1 MWRAFEGT
9 RRARTGDSAPS
20 SRDVDRLSLPD
31 RKLTRALVRP
41 TAQVV
46 PGVMPTRLLPL
57 PVTDATPAHRDAR
70 VTEQRNPRSAAIDLA
85 SPLDIVDIITA
96 EDAGIAP
103 AVAAQREAPAR
114 AIGAAEQALRSG
126 GRIVYAG
133 AGTSGRLGVLD
144 ASEIPPTFGADFGLV
159 VGLIAGGPAALL
171 RAQEGAEDSPE
182 GGARDLEA
190 IALTANDFFVGIAA
204 SGTTPYVHGALR
216 HAKRVGATTAMI
228 ACTALPSAILDAI
241 DIPIVIVVG
250 PEVVTGSTRMK
261 SGTATKLA
269 LNIISTGAMIRVGK
283 TFGNLMVD
291 LRATNA
297 KLVDRS
303 ERIVAE
309 VCGVSR
315 DDAHQLLQR
324 ADGVVKRAI
333 VMHLLAVDAAAAD
346 EALTQADGVIRRAV
360 AVAPPPVP
368 TGAS

>member
-1 MWRAFEGT
+1 MYLCSVPNTRVTRASLA
-9 RRARTGDSAPS
+9 RRADYT
-20 SRDVDRLSLPD
+20 LPD
-31 RKLTRALVRP
+31 PKHTRALVTP
-41 TAQVV
+41 TARADCVSHRIV
-46 PGVMPTRLLPL
+46 PFAPL
-57 PVTDATPAHRDAR
+57 VTADIPAFRDLR
-70 VTEQRNPRSAAIDLA
+70 VTEQRNPRSVAIDLA
-85 SPLDIVDIITA
+85 SAREIVDIIVS
-96 EDAGIAP
+96 EDAAVVP
-103 AVAAQREAPAR
+103 ALVSQRDALAR
-114 AIGAAEQALRSG
+114 AVSAAELALRAG

-171 RAQEGAEDSPE
+171 RAQEGAEDSAD
-182 GGARDLEA
+182 GGARDLDA
-190 IALTANDFFVGIAA
+190 IAISANDFVVGIAA

-216 HAKRVGATTAMI
+216 HAKAIGATTGMI
-228 ACTALPSAILDAI
+228 ACTPLPDAIRDAI
-241 DIPIVIVVG
+241 DIPIVIIVG

-269 LNIISTGAMIRVGK
+269 LNIISTGAMIRIGK

-309 VCGVSR
+309 VCSVPR
-315 DDAHQLLQR
+315 DVARTLLQA

-333 VMHLLAVDAAAAD
+333 VMHLLQVDAEAAD
-346 EALTQADGVIRRAV
+346 AALSAAHGVIRRAV
-360 AVAPPPVP
+360 SSGPPPIAAGP
-368 TGAS
+368 G

>member
-1 MWRAFEGT
+1 MPNPKHTPGPVTPTAHD
-9 RRARTGDSAPS
+9 AIA
-20 SRDVDRLSLPD
+20 
-31 RKLTRALVRP
+31 VRP
-41 TAQVV
+41 
-46 PGVMPTRLLPL
+46 PRLQPPL
-57 PVTDATPAHRDAR
+57 VTDDTPAFRDLR
-70 VTEQRNPRSAAIDLA
+70 VTEQRNPRSVAIDLA
-85 SPLDIVDIITA
+85 SPLEIVDIITA
-96 EDAGIAP
+96 EDALVAP
-103 AVAAQREAPAR
+103 AVAAER
-114 AIGAAEQALRSG
+114 AALAQAIAAAEQALRAG

-190 IALTANDFFVGIAA
+190 IQLSANDFFVGIAA

-216 HAKRVGATTAMI
+216 YAKSIGASTAMI
-228 ACTALPSAILDAI
+228 ACTALPTSILDVI
-241 DIPIVIVVG
+241 DIPIVLIVG

-269 LNIISTGAMIRVGK
+269 LNIISTGAMIRIGK

-291 LRATNA
+291 LRATNV
-297 KLVDRS
+297 KLIDRS

-309 VCGVSR
+309 VCGVHR
-315 DDAHQLLQR
+315 DVARALLQR

-333 VMHLLAVDAAAAD
+333 VMHLLAVDAPGADAALDA
-346 EALTQADGVIRRAV
+346 ARGVIRHAV
-360 AVAPPPVP
+360 HLSPPPIAP
-368 TGAS
+368 GTP

>member
-1 MWRAFEGT
+1 
-9 RRARTGDSAPS
+9 
-20 SRDVDRLSLPD
+20 
-31 RKLTRALVRP
+31 
-41 TAQVV
+41 
-46 PGVMPTRLLPL
+46 
-57 PVTDATPAHRDAR
+57 
-70 VTEQRNPRSAAIDLA
+70 VTEQRNPRSVAIDLA
-85 SPLDIVDIITA
+85 SPLEIVDIITA
-96 EDAGIAP
+96 DDAGIVP
-103 AVAAQREAPAR
+103 AVVAAREALA
-114 AIGAAEQALRSG
+114 AAVAAAEQALRSG

-159 VGLIAGGPAALL
+159 VGIIAGGPAAML

-182 GGARDLEA
+182 GGVRDLAA
-190 IALTANDFFVGIAA
+190 ITLGANDFFVGIAA

-216 HAKRVGATTAMI
+216 HARQVGATTGMI
-228 ACTALPSAILDAI
+228 ACTALPAAITPLI

-269 LNIISTGAMIRVGK
+269 LNIISTGAMIRIGK

-309 VCGVSR
+309 VCGIPR
-315 DDAHQLLQR
+315 AGAHDLLQR

-333 VMHLLAVDAAAAD
+333 VMHQLDLGAGAADAALTAANGVVRLAVSM
-346 EALTQADGVIRRAV
+346 E
-360 AVAPPPVP
+360 PPPVP
-368 TGAS
+368 GVTD

>member
-1 MWRAFEGT
+1 M
-9 RRARTGDSAPS
+9 
-20 SRDVDRLSLPD
+20 
-31 RKLTRALVRP
+31 
-41 TAQVV
+41 
-46 PGVMPTRLLPL
+46 
-57 PVTDATPAHRDAR
+57 
-70 VTEQRNPRSAAIDLA
+70 AIDLA
-85 SPLDIVDIITA
+85 SPLEIVDIITA
-96 EDAGIAP
+96 DDAGVVP
-103 AVAAQREAPAR
+103 AVATAREALA
-114 AIGAAEQALRSG
+114 AAVAAAEQALRSG

-159 VGLIAGGPAALL
+159 VGIIAGGPAAML

-182 GGARDLEA
+182 GGAGDLAA
-190 IALTANDFFVGIAA
+190 ITLSAKDFFVGVAA

-216 HAKRVGATTAMI
+216 YARQVGATTGMI
-228 ACTALPSAILDAI
+228 ACTALPAAITPLI

-269 LNIISTGAMIRVGK
+269 LNIISTGAMIRIGK

-291 LRATNA
+291 LRASNA

-309 VCGVSR
+309 VCGVPR
-315 DDAHQLLQR
+315 AVAHTLLQG

-333 VMHLLAVDAAAAD
+333 VMHLLDLDAGAADAALTAAN
-346 EALTQADGVIRRAV
+346 GVVRRAV
-360 AVAPPPVP
+360 SVEPPPVS
-368 TGAS
+368 TTTD

>member
-1 MWRAFEGT
+1 M
-9 RRARTGDSAPS
+9 
-20 SRDVDRLSLPD
+20 
-31 RKLTRALVRP
+31 
-41 TAQVV
+41 TA
-46 PGVMPTRLLPL
+46 
-57 PVTDATPAHRDAR
+57 DTPAFRDSR
-70 VTEQRNPRSAAIDLA
+70 VTEQRNPRSVAIDLA
-85 SPLDIVDIITA
+85 SPLEIVDIITA
-96 EDAGIAP
+96 EDAGVSP
-103 AVAAQREAPAR
+103 AVASQRDALAH
-114 AIGAAEQALRSG
+114 AIAAAEHALRAG
-126 GRIVYAG
+126 GRIIYAG
-133 AGTSGRLGVLD
+133 AGSSGRLGVLD

-159 VGLIAGGPAALL
+159 IGLIAGGPAALL

-182 GGARDLEA
+182 GGARDLDA
-190 IALTANDFFVGIAA
+190 IGISGDDFVVGIAA

-216 HAKRVGATTAMI
+216 RAKSVGATTGMI

-297 KLVDRS
+297 KLIDRS

-309 VCGVSR
+309 VCGVPR
-315 DDAHQLLQR
+315 DVAHTVLQS

-333 VMHLLAVDAAAAD
+333 VMHLLHVDAATADAALN
-346 EALTQADGVIRRAV
+346 AAQGVIRRAV
-360 AVAPPPVP
+360 NLPPPP
-368 TGAS
+368 IATDAR